1 MPVDLPK
8 RFTRAWIERNVPTL
22 SRLEADVVIAAMRAK
37 GWTEDELR
45 SRVYSG
51 ACGEEWKVESSYDVG
66 SDKGVGLLK
75 CYTHKGTAWVQWT
88 RNDLRIY
95 AYASRQDGDRKQL
108 FQAWNSAGPVP

>member
-1 MPVDLPK
+1 
-8 RFTRAWIERNVPTL
+8 
-22 SRLEADVVIAAMRAK
+22 
-37 GWTEDELR
+37 
-45 SRVYSG
+45 
-51 ACGEEWKVESSYDVG
+51 
-66 SDKGVGLLK
+66 VGLLK